1 MEYHSGASFLGKP
14 LVFPA
19 NVRLDWKVI
28 ASYKHSSLFGLIV
41 SDEGKKCKY
50 FNQLEN
56 MGILFVY
63 TDDETYAA
71 KLKIT
76 VFPTIAYFR
85 NGERLMYEGSIENE
99 MAVLRDQCYKTFFV
113 RKLQMLE
120 YLLLVNCSILF

>member
-1 MEYHSGASFLGKP
+1 
-14 LVFPA
+14 
-19 NVRLDWKVI
+19 
-28 ASYKHSSLFGLIV
+28 
-41 SDEGKKCKY
+41 
-50 FNQLEN
+50 

-99 MAVLRDQCYKTFFV
+99 MAVLRDQRYKTFFV
-113 RKLQMLE
+113 R
-120 YLLLVNCSILF
+120 ILRIFVRS